1 MPQSLAQIYLHIVF
15 STKNHYPFLEGS
27 VDDELYAYI
36 GASIK
41 RLGGIPLSI
50 NGTDNHIHILTAF
63 PRTITVADFLK
74 DVKANSS
81 RWLKR
86 KGEQYRDFEWQDGYG
101 VFSVSSSKKQVV
113 VDYIVKQKEHHK
125 QVSFKDEFLRFLK
138 EYGIDYDERYVWD

>member
-1 MPQSLAQIYLHIVF
+1 MAQSLAQIYLHIVF

-74 DVKANSS
+74 DIKANSS
-81 RWLKR
+81 RWLKM
-86 KGEQYRDFEWQDGYG
+86 KGDQYRNFGWQDGYG

-113 VDYIVKQKEHHK
+113 VIILQNKRNIINRIV
-125 QVSFKDEFLRFLK
+125 LRMNFTFF
-138 EYGIDYDERYVWD
+138 EGIWH